1 MTQNKLYFLPVFEH
15 EGGVWANRPNGEAA
29 RICVLIEDIHFDAD
43 RLFEQMEDNAG
54 TAPLRRVLSCN
65 RSLERYWRVSRSIWT
80 TYSAGRLNTVI
91 LTSLVISSPR
101 IRARRRTRGRRRHR
115 LRDARDVQHSWRADR
130 AGCTRCTDP
139 KAWTLIE
146 LADTGQLRAL
156 SSTGPE
162 APSRGSSGERAP
174 WPRSCPSRIA
184 TISGIDPPTG

>member
-43 RLFEQMEDNAG
+43 RLLEQMEDNAG
-54 TAPLRRVLSCN
+54 TAPPSRLIMQSVAGTILAGQ
-65 RSLERYWRVSRSIWT
+65 RSIWT

-156 SSTGPE
+156 SSTCPE